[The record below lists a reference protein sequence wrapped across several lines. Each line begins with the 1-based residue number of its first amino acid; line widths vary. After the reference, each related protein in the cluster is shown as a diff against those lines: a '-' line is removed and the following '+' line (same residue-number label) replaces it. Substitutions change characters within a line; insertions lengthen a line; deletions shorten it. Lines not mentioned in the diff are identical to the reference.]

1 MATKEVSNHVD
12 RLSVMRVPVDS
23 IEADRLAAVAQELVA
38 ADSHEQI
45 VLLRWW
51 DFMRARRNRQYRTC
65 VRDSLSVPVSQSVA
79 KAARFLAGTIPA
91 RYMPFD
97 LVVQIL
103 TSLEE
108 RSQSVYLLGGS
119 GAAIR
124 VMERNVRETF
134 PGLRIVGRYA
144 GFYAKEMEPSIITAI
159 RKASPDFLLVGP
171 GVPGHDLWIHRHR
184 ANVGAR
190 LALFSAEVF
199 DIFSERKP
207 RTSRSAFKR
216 GLDFIP
222 DLIRRPWRLLRFFVY
237 LWFLLCL
244 LVFRVFK
251 IR

>member
-1 MATKEVSNHVD
+1 VAANEVSDHVE

-23 IEADRLAAVAQELVA
+23 IEMDRLAAVAQSLVA
-38 ADSHEQI
+38 TDGLKQI

-51 DFMRARRNRQYRTC
+51 DYMRARRNRQFRAC
-65 VRDSLSVPVSQSVA
+65 VRDSLSVPVSRSVA
-79 KAARFLAGTIPA
+79 MAARFLTSTTPA
-91 RYMPFD
+91 RFMPFD

-144 GFYAKEMEPSIITAI
+144 GYYAKEMEPSIITAI
-159 RKASPDFLLVGP
+159 RKASPDLLLVGP
-171 GVPGHDLWIHRHR
+171 GVPGHDLWIHRNR

-199 DIFSERKP
+199 NIFSERRP
-207 RTSRSAFKR
+207 RTSRTAFRR
-216 GLDFIP
+216 GLDFFP
-222 DLIRRPWRLLRFFVY
+222 DLFRKPWRVLRLFVY
-237 LWFLLCL
+237 LWFLLFL